1 MEKIKI
7 AAIQMPTVADKM
19 ENVRTVKTYLEK
31 IKDENPDFVIL
42 PEMFCCPYQ
51 TENFPI
57 YAEKEGGPVWQ
68 QLSGYAKQY
77 GIYLIGGS
85 MPEKDA
91 EGNVYN
97 TSYIFDREGKQIGK
111 HRKVHLFDIDVKGG
125 QTFKESDTLTAGDS
139 DTVFDTEFGKIG
151 VMLCFDIRFPELSRM
166 MINDGV
172 KVIFVPAAFNMT
184 TGPAHWELSFRTRAL
199 DNQIYM
205 VGCAPARDV
214 SAGYISWGHS
224 IVTDPWGRV
233 TGMLDENEGILLAE
247 LDMDYEEQVRE
258 ELPLLKSRRKDIYQL
273 SQNLFNSGNSTES
286 SPVL

>member
-7 AAIQMPTVADKM
+7 AAIQMSTVADKM

-51 TENFPI
+51 PENFPI

-111 HRKVHLFDIDVKGG
+111 HRKVHLFDIDIKGG

-139 DTVFDTEFGKIG
+139 DTVFDTEFGKMG

-166 MINDGV
+166 MVNDGARIV
-172 KVIFVPAAFNMT
+172 FVPAAFNMT

-233 TGMLDENEGILLAE
+233 IDMLDEKKGILLAE

-258 ELPLLKSRRKDIYQL
+258 ELPLLKSRRKDMYKL
-273 SQNLFNSGNSTES
+273 EKLCK
-286 SPVL
+286 

>member
-7 AAIQMPTVADKM
+7 AAIQMSTVADKM

-139 DTVFDTEFGKIG
+139 DTVFDTEFGKMG

-166 MINDGV
+166 MVNDGA

-233 TGMLDENEGILLAE
+233 IDMLDEKKGILLAE

-273 SQNLFNSGNSTES
+273 SQNLLNSGNSTES

>member
-7 AAIQMPTVADKM
+7 AAIQMSTVADKM
-19 ENVRTVKTYLEK
+19 ENVRTVKAYLEK

-91 EGNVYN
+91 EGNIYN

-166 MINDGV
+166 MVNDGA

-273 SQNLFNSGNSTES
+273 AKNLINSGNSTES

>member
-19 ENVRTVKTYLEK
+19 ENVRTVKAYLEK

-139 DTVFDTEFGKIG
+139 NTVFDTEFGKIG

-166 MINDGV
+166 MVNDGA

-258 ELPLLKSRRKDIYQL
+258 ELPLLKSRRKDMYKL
-273 SQNLFNSGNSTES
+273 EKLCK
-286 SPVL
+286 

>member
-7 AAIQMPTVADKM
+7 AAIQMSTVADKM
-19 ENVRTVKTYLEK
+19 ENVRTVKAYLEK
-31 IKDENPDFVIL
+31 IKDEKPDFVIL

-139 DTVFDTEFGKIG
+139 DTVF
-151 VMLCFDIRFPELSRM
+151 
-166 MINDGV
+166 
-172 KVIFVPAAFNMT
+172 NMT

-233 TGMLDENEGILLAE
+233 IDMLDEKKGILLAE

>member
-7 AAIQMPTVADKM
+7 AAIQMSTVADKM

-166 MINDGV
+166 MVNDGA

-273 SQNLFNSGNSTES
+273 SQKFYI
-286 SPVL
+286 

>member
-7 AAIQMPTVADKM
+7 AAIQMSTVADKM

-31 IKDENPDFVIL
+31 IKDANPDFVIL

-139 DTVFDTEFGKIG
+139 DTVFDTEFGKMG

-166 MINDGV
+166 MVNDGARIV
-172 KVIFVPAAFNMT
+172 FVPAAFNMT

-233 TGMLDENEGILLAE
+233 IDMLDEKKGILLAE

>member
-1 MEKIKI
+1 
-7 AAIQMPTVADKM
+7 M
-19 ENVRTVKTYLEK
+19 ENVRTVKAYLEK
-31 IKDENPDFVIL
+31 IKDEKPDFVIL

-57 YAEKEGGPVWQ
+57 YAEEEGGLIWQ
-68 QLSGYAKQY
+68 QLSAYAKQY
-77 GIYLIGGS
+77 GVYLIGGS

-97 TSYIFDREGKQIGK
+97 TCYVFDREGKQIGK

-139 DTVFDTEFGKIG
+139 DTVFDTEFGKMG

-166 MINDGV
+166 MVNDGARIV
-172 KVIFVPAAFNMT
+172 FVPAAFNMT

-233 TGMLDENEGILLAE
+233 IDMLDEKKGILLAE

>member
-166 MINDGV
+166 MVNDGA

-184 TGPAHWELSFRTRAL
+184 TGPAHWELSFRTQAL

-233 TGMLDENEGILLAE
+233 IDMLDEKKGILLAE

-258 ELPLLKSRRKDIYQL
+258 ELPLLKSRRKDMYKL
-273 SQNLFNSGNSTES
+273 EKLCK
-286 SPVL
+286 

>member
-7 AAIQMPTVADKM
+7 AAIQMSTVADKM

-166 MINDGV
+166 MVNDGA

-184 TGPAHWELSFRTRAL
+184 TGPAHWELSFRTLAL

-233 TGMLDENEGILLAE
+233 TDMLDEKKGILLAE

>member
-7 AAIQMPTVADKM
+7 AAIQMSTVADKM

-166 MINDGV
+166 MVNDGA

-273 SQNLFNSGNSTES
+273 SQNLFNSGKRTES

>member
-7 AAIQMPTVADKM
+7 AAIQMSTVADKM
-19 ENVRTVKTYLEK
+19 ENVRTVKAYLEK

-51 TENFPI
+51 PENFPI

-139 DTVFDTEFGKIG
+139 DTVFDTEFGKMG

-166 MINDGV
+166 MVNDGARIV
-172 KVIFVPAAFNMT
+172 FVPAAFNMT

-233 TGMLDENEGILLAE
+233 IDLLDEKKGILLAE

-273 SQNLFNSGNSTES
+273 AKNLINSGNSTES

>member
-7 AAIQMPTVADKM
+7 AAIQMSTVADKM

-166 MINDGV
+166 MVNDGV

-233 TGMLDENEGILLAE
+233 TDMLDEKKGILLAE

>member
-19 ENVRTVKTYLEK
+19 ENVRTVKIYLEK

-166 MINDGV
+166 MVNDGA